1 MTLSSSANNNFVEQ
15 SGGQNPLNG
24 MNVGFG
30 AAPTLID
37 FDGDGDL
44 DVFVGVEAGSIS
56 YLENVGS
63 AVQPTF
69 VERTGNANPFDEVV
83 IADSFSNPTLADLDG
98 DGQIDTAV
106 VGNGAGTLNYFSYDG
121 NQFIEQTGSDNPLDG
136 VTLAAFSAPEFVD
149 LDGDGRLD
157 LVVGDNDGLLSFFRN
172 DGAGFTQQTGGDNP
186 LDGIDVDFS
195 SKPTFADIDGDGDL
209 DAFVGESAGGTIHYF
224 ENAGTATAPQFVE
237 RVGAENPFD
246 GVSITGSAPT
256 LGDLDGDGDLDAIV
270 GGFDGSLTYFVNNP
284 SVSLSVDRVTP
295 SEAGAIG
302 AFIVTSSEP
311 APEGGLTI
319 TYTLEAGD
327 YAATAGIDYQPL
339 GGEVTI
345 AAGETTATI
354 DLVALD
360 DQAFDPIKVVTITLS
375 PPEGYLVPAREATA
389 YLAIEDN
396 ESKTLLAKT
405 LNEPNFKDQWYLW
418 NTPYNRGMAG
428 VDLNLLKVWLD
439 YSGEGVKVGIVDDG
453 VDAEHPDLAAN
464 YDPTPNPDEVLI
476 DLFGHGTAVAG
487 IVAAIAGNGQGG
499 TGIAHGAGITSFPL
513 PFEAYGNDTDK
524 FLKAVEKV
532 LKSQMAMDVAN
543 NSWGFPLPFEAN
555 FQDPNFLET
564 SKIIQEVVEKGRDG
578 LGTVYVF
585 SAGNFRDIGHT
596 ANYSNLTTSRH
607 TIAVAALTADGV
619 HTSYSSPGA
628 NLLISAFGSE
638 SGTVFSTDIVGEAG
652 FSPGDYT
659 YSFGGTSAA
668 APMVTGIVAL
678 MLEANPNLGYRDVQE
693 ILAYSARWNDTD
705 NATWKINS
713 ATNWNG
719 GGLHHSSDYGFGLVD
734 ALAAVRLAETWQTQ
748 HTAANEKRVSHTST
762 SGLAIPD
769 AEPVGLRDSIRVT
782 RGVEIDYVEVDV
794 EINHANYSDLMV
806 TLTSPTGVVSE
817 LVDRVPRSLDPFEF
831 GYDPDKVDGQD
842 FLYTFSTTANW
853 GETGVGDW
861 TLAVTDAKTGDTGTL
876 NQWTLNLYGDALT
889 TDDTYIYT
897 NDFAHAK
904 LDHDAKRQTLR
915 DANGGYDTL
924 NAAAVTTD
932 LSLILD
938 PGQTSQV
945 AGKHL
950 GIESDTLI
958 EQAFGG
964 DGNDLIVG
972 NLADNTLHGGRGDDT
987 VAGGF
992 GSDTIYGNGG
1002 DDRLRGDLNIRAD
1015 GGAIGG
1021 DDLIYGGD
1029 GHDAISGKGGDDIL
1043 HGDAGNDA
1051 LYGDAGRDWLSGGAG
1066 HDVLTGGADLDIFA
1080 LTVDAGMDIITDFA
1094 IGEDLIELLGG
1105 ITFGQTN
1112 RIQQEHNT
1120 LLSFGN
1126 QALALLEGVAADQL
1140 TADSFLFA

>member
-44 DVFVGVEAGSIS
+44 DVFVGAEAGSI
-56 YLENVGS
+56 
-63 AVQPTF
+63 
-69 VERTGNANPFDEVV
+69 D
-83 IADSFSNPTLADLDG
+83 
-98 DGQIDTAV
+98 
-106 VGNGAGTLNYFSYDG
+106 
-121 NQFIEQTGSDNPLDG
+121 
-136 VTLAAFSAPEFVD
+136 
-149 LDGDGRLD
+149 
-157 LVVGDNDGLLSFFRN
+157 
-172 DGAGFTQQTGGDNP
+172 
-186 LDGIDVDFS
+186 
-195 SKPTFADIDGDGDL
+195 
-209 DAFVGESAGGTIHYF
+209 
-224 ENAGTATAPQFVE
+224 
-237 RVGAENPFD
+237 
-246 GVSITGSAPT
+246 
-256 LGDLDGDGDLDAIV
+256 
-270 GGFDGSLTYFVNNP
+270 
-284 SVSLSVDRVTP
+284 
-295 SEAGAIG
+295 
-302 AFIVTSSEP
+302 
-311 APEGGLTI
+311 
-319 TYTLEAGD
+319 
-327 YAATAGIDYQPL
+327 
-339 GGEVTI
+339 
-345 AAGETTATI
+345 
-354 DLVALD
+354 
-360 DQAFDPIKVVTITLS
+360 
-375 PPEGYLVPAREATA
+375 YLVPAREATA

-405 LNEPNFKDQWYLW
+405 LNEPNFTDQWYLW
-418 NTPYNRGMAG
+418 NTPFNLGTAG
-428 VDLNLLKVWLD
+428 IDLNLLKVWLN
-439 YSGEGVKVGIVDDG
+439 YSGKGVKVGIVDNG

-464 YDPTPNPDEVLI
+464 YDPTPNPDEALI
-476 DLFGHGTAVAG
+476 QLTGHGTAVAG
-487 IVAAIAGNGQGG
+487 IVAAEAGNGQGG
-499 TGIAHGAGITSFPL
+499 TGIAYRADITSFPF
-513 PFEAYGNDTDK
+513 PFPVEADDINEV
-524 FLKAVEKV
+524 LKAAEKQ
-532 LKSQMAMDVAN
+532 LKAQRAMDVSN
-543 NSWGFPLPFEAN
+543 NSWNSPFI
-555 FQDPNFLET
+555 FGDFRDPD
-564 SKIIQEVVEKGRDG
+564 SRDIGKIIQEVVEKGRDG

-585 SAGNFRDIGHT
+585 AAGNDRLLGAT
-596 ANYSNLTTSRH
+596 ANYSNLSNSRH

-619 HTSYSSPGA
+619 HTFYSNPGA

-638 SGTVFSTDIVGEAG
+638 GGTVFSTDIVGEAG

-748 HTAANEKRVSHTST
+748 HTATNEKRVLRTSN
-762 SGLAIPD
+762 SVLAIPD
-769 AEPVGLRDSIRVT
+769 AEPAGISDSIRVT
-782 RGVEIDYVEVDV
+782 KGVEIDYVEVDV
-794 EINHANYSDLMV
+794 EINHANYSDLIV

-817 LVDRVPRSLDPFEF
+817 LLNRAPRGAEPYFPGSS
-831 GYDPDKVDGQD
+831 YDPGKVDGQD

-861 TLAVTDAKTGDTGTL
+861 TLTVTDAKTGDTGTL
-876 NQWTLNLYGDALT
+876 NTWTLNLYGDALT
-889 TDDTYIYT
+889 NDDAYIYT
-897 NDFAHAK
+897 NEFAHAK
-904 LDHDAKRQTLR
+904 FDNDAKRQTLR

-938 PGQTSQV
+938 PGQTSQI

-950 GIESDTLI
+950 RIESDALI

-1021 DDLIYGGD
+1021 NDLIYGGD
-1029 GHDAISGKGGDDIL
+1029 GNDAIAGKGGDDIL
-1043 HGDAGNDA
+1043 HGDAGHDA

-1126 QALALLEGVAADQL
+1126 QTLALLEGVAVDQL